1 MESVVKKSLRAPI
14 RKLTSC
20 VTGAKD
26 RRLCPKHRRRQ
37 SRGGGGRGGS
47 NRLGKTPPYCSAK
60 PRDPSSVRSYQADLD
75 KERQAVHHVEVDM
88 QQNEV
93 KLNSN
98 RKYAANLKDCWFG
111 ALMRNG

>member
-93 KLNSN
+93 KLN
-98 RKYAANLKDCWFG
+98 
-111 ALMRNG
+111 